1 MVFPG
6 TKASCPMSE
15 LCIPTLKRTCTVH
28 VQGQLCQVEL
38 RPWIRML
45 LKQPCKGC
53 GRAVTD
59 LLACVASSCSVAVFK
74 LSLCIFE
81 LCCRSAW
88 AWLCPS
94 PILTC
99 WLAFLAKLQPCFIT
113 LGLLWWLQTVSDPGF
128 CHWTCSSFPVW
139 VAGTESLVSEGTA
152 PACVVVTSSSQLTFP
167 CGGGCPYCFLM
178 LFSLLIQKQASLFPF
193 SDHNTESKK
202 WRAFVEM
209 LNAVGNDMCVSS
221 LSL

>member
-6 TKASCPMSE
+6 TKALCPMSE
-15 LCIPTLKRTCTVH
+15 LCIPTPKRTCTVH
-28 VQGQLCQVEL
+28 IQGQLFQVEL

-53 GRAVTD
+53 GRAVTG

-139 VAGTESLVSEGTA
+139 VAGTESLVSEDTA
-152 PACVVVTSSSQLTFP
+152 LPVLWSLAAPSSPSLVEVAALTASS
-167 CGGGCPYCFLM
+167 CCFLC
-178 LFSLLIQKQASLFPF
+178 LFRSRQACFLSLITTQKARNGEHS
-193 SDHNTESKK
+193 
-202 WRAFVEM
+202 WM